1 MMISNDLMCQ
11 PINVTQRS
19 LFVAP
24 VLLAI
29 VLLTGLCVLA
39 PGCAKKSPTTFDDG
53 DGAVVIFEPEDT
65 VFWEQDSV
73 YVVQIET
80 THATLQGMHE
90 LVDIT
95 MNRNPFQSGGFD
107 FLIAYDASALYSQ
120 AAIPGDLHAA
130 CDWEYFN
137 YRYGPFGNCGD
148 SCPSG
153 MLRVVSIAETNN
165 GPYHPDMACCD
176 SLGAAGPYVLFTLDF
191 VVSSDRT
198 LECAF
203 VPIRFFWMD
212 CGDNSIAYHPT
223 DNPLAWVQGVS
234 RYVFD
239 NSDLS
244 EFITDEHSGFCTYTG
259 VQQECLE
266 PADPDKPVP
275 VRTIDFINGGIQI
288 ICADSIDD
296 RGDINLNGTTN
307 EIADAVLFSNYFV
320 KGIGVFNVNLQGQ
333 VAATDVNRNGTS
345 LEIADL
351 VYLIRI
357 ITGDTLPLAPVT
369 PVPGRLTQSA
379 GTLFIDRR
387 AGAAYIVLEGDV
399 APQLLVSEMEISYA
413 FDGRNTRVLVSKI
426 QASAYFEG
434 PFLAFD
440 ANVVEAELA
449 TYDGA
454 PIDLGGAS
462 DTAPL
467 NVTNHPNPF
476 SDATTLGFYM
486 PDSGD
491 FECAVFNWLGTRVA
505 LSRGT
510 SGTGFV
516 SFEWDASDQPAGLY
530 VCRVEAAGFVV
541 NHRML
546 LTRP

>member
-1 MMISNDLMCQ
+1 MMTLNDLMCQ
-11 PINVTQRS
+11 PTNVTRRS
-19 LFVAP
+19 LVAA

-29 VLLTGLCVLA
+29 VFLMGLCVLV

-53 DGAVVIFEPEDT
+53 DSAVVIFEPEDT

-80 THATLQGMHE
+80 TEDTWQGMHE
-90 LVDIT
+90 FVEVAMSHHL
-95 MNRNPFQSGGFD
+95 FQMGGFD
-107 FLIAYDASALYSQ
+107 FLIAYDASALHFQ
-120 AAIPGDLHAA
+120 AAICGPLHTE
-130 CDWEYFN
+130 CGWEYFN

-165 GPYHPDMACCD
+165 GPNHPDLACAD
-176 SLGAAGPYVLFTLDF
+176 NLGESGSYLVFKLDF
-191 VVSSDRT
+191 LVSNDRT
-198 LECAF
+198 LECKF

-212 CGDNSIAYHPT
+212 CGDNSIAYHPP
-223 DNPLAWVQGVS
+223 DNPLASVWGVS
-234 RYVFD
+234 RYVFETP
-239 NSDLS
+239 LL
-244 EFITDEHSGFCTYTG
+244 DEMIADDIAGYPTYTG
-259 VQQECLE
+259 VQQECFDR
-266 PADPDKPVP
+266 DPDKPIP
-275 VRTIDFINGGIQI
+275 VRIIDFVNGGVDI

-296 RGDINLNGTTN
+296 RGDINLNGKAN

-320 KGIGVFNVNLQGQ
+320 KGIGVFNVNLRGQ
-333 VAATDVNRNGTS
+333 VATTDVNANGTM
-345 LEIADL
+345 LEVADL

-357 ITGDTLPLAPVT
+357 ITGDALPHAPVT
-369 PVPGRLTQSA
+369 PVSGKLTRSA
-379 GTLFIDRR
+379 GTLSIDRR
-387 AGAAYIVLEGDV
+387 AGAAFIVLEGNI

-426 QASAYFEG
+426 QAGAYFEG
-434 PFLAFD
+434 QFLAFD
-440 ANVVEAELA
+440 ANVIEAELA
-449 TYDGA
+449 MYDGA
-454 PIDLGGAS
+454 PIDLDGAS

-476 SDATTLGFYM
+476 RDTTTIGFYM

-505 LSRGT
+505 LFRST

-516 SFEWDASDQPAGLY
+516 SFEWDASGQPAGLY
-530 VCRVEAAGFVV
+530 VCRVEAEGFVV

>member
-1 MMISNDLMCQ
+1 MMTLNDLMCQ
-11 PINVTQRS
+11 PTNVTRRS
-19 LFVAP
+19 LVAV

-29 VLLTGLCVLA
+29 VFLTGLCVLIS
-39 PGCAKKSPTTFDDG
+39 GCAKKSPTTFADDG
-53 DGAVVIFEPEDT
+53 DSAVVIFEPEDT

-80 THATLQGMHE
+80 TSGTLQGMHIMID
-90 LVDIT
+90 VT

-107 FLIAYDASALYSQ
+107 FLIAYDASALFFQ
-120 AAIPGDLHAA
+120 AAIPGALHTE

-137 YRYGPFGNCGD
+137 YRYGPFGNCD
-148 SCPSG
+148 TLCPSG
-153 MLRVVSIAETNN
+153 MLRVVAIAETNN
-165 GPYHPDMACCD
+165 GPYHPDWLAYD
-176 SLGAAGPYVLFTLDF
+176 SVVAAGPYILFTLDF
-191 VVSSDRT
+191 LVSNDRT
-198 LECAF
+198 LECMF

-223 DNPLAWVQGVS
+223 DNPYASIQGVS
-234 RYVFD
+234 RYVFETP
-239 NSDLS
+239 LL
-244 EFITDEHSGFCTYTG
+244 DEVIADDAAGFPTYTG
-259 VQQECLE
+259 AQQECLDN
-266 PADPDKPVP
+266 DPDKPMP
-275 VRTIDFINGGIQI
+275 VRIIDFVNGGVDI

-296 RGDINLNGTTN
+296 RGDVNLNGTAN

-333 VAATDVNRNGTS
+333 VAASDVNANGTP

-357 ITGDTLPLAPVT
+357 ITGDALPLPPVT
-369 PVPGRLTQSA
+369 PVSGKLTQSA
-379 GTLFIDRR
+379 GTLSIDRR
-387 AGAAYIVLEGDV
+387 AGAAFIVLEGNI

-426 QASAYFEG
+426 QAGAYFEG
-434 PFLAFD
+434 QFLAFD
-440 ANVVEAELA
+440 ANVIEAELA
-449 TYDGA
+449 MYDGA

-476 SDATTLGFYM
+476 RDTTTIGFYM

-505 LSRGT
+505 LFRST

-516 SFEWDASDQPAGLY
+516 SFEWDASGQPAGLY
-530 VCRVEAAGFVV
+530 VCRVEAEGFVV

>member
-1 MMISNDLMCQ
+1 MMTLNDLMCQ
-11 PINVTQRS
+11 PTNVTRRS
-19 LFVAP
+19 LAAV

-29 VLLTGLCVLA
+29 VFLTGLCVLIS
-39 PGCAKKSPTTFDDG
+39 GCAKKSPTVYSDDVGTTFIYNDPIDPLPVG
-53 DGAVVIFEPEDT
+53 V
-65 VFWEQDSV
+65 DSV
-73 YVVQIET
+73 YEVRI
-80 THATLQGMHE
+80 E
-90 LVDIT
+90 LVDDV
-95 MNRNPFQSGGFD
+95 MLGRHQMVDVSMHWGNLKMDGFD
-107 FLIAYDASALYSQ
+107 FLFGYDARVI
-120 AAIPGDLHAA
+120 AAYYVVSGPLFTQCG
-130 CDWEYFN
+130 WEYFN
-137 YRYGPFGNCGD
+137 YRFGPFGNCD
-148 SCPSG
+148 STCPSG
-153 MLRVVSIAETNN
+153 MLRVVGIADLNN
-165 GPYHPDMACCD
+165 GPVYPDWECYA
-176 SLGAAGPYVLFTLDF
+176 SLTADQPYTVFSLDF
-191 VVSSDRT
+191 LVYEDRT
-198 LECAF
+198 HECAF
-203 VPIRFFWMD
+203 TPIRFFWID
-212 CGDNSIAYHPT
+212 CGDNVVAFYPDSGSGA
-223 DNPLAWVQGVS
+223 LSVGVS

-239 NSDLS
+239 KPDYEDL
-244 EFITDEHSGFCTYTG
+244 IADKHSGFPTAAG
-259 VQQECLE
+259 WQMECREDQNPNLSS
-266 PADPDKPVP
+266 A
-275 VRTIDFINGGIQI
+275 RRQIDFLNGGIQI

-296 RGDINLNGTTN
+296 RGDVNLNGTTN

-320 KGIGVFNVNLQGQ
+320 KGIGVFNVNLRGQ

-357 ITGDTLPLAPVT
+357 ITGDALPLAPVT
-369 PVPGRLTQSA
+369 PVPGKLTQSA
-379 GTLFIDRR
+379 GTLSIDRQ
-387 AGAAYIVLEGDV
+387 AGAAFIVLEGNI

-434 PFLAFD
+434 QFLAFD

-454 PIDLGGAS
+454 PIDLDGSS

-476 SDATTLGFYM
+476 RDTTTIGFYM

-505 LSRGT
+505 LFRST

-516 SFEWDASDQPAGLY
+516 SFEWDASGQPAGLY
-530 VCRVEAAGFVV
+530 VCRVEAEGFVV